1 VDQLE
6 ILPLNKQLTV
16 VAEKTGIRFS
26 ARGLDLSRATDWPRP
41 LSAFGERLAHRV
53 PTLIENGQANTTSAG
68 VFLSYEQIDTL
79 SVEDAELFDS
89 LASWSPF
96 SIELSAFSAIGNP
109 DFRLRTR
116 FLLGDLEVDPLRVG
130 AFLRLRGTVYRLPS
144 ASHRLLKLVEDLN
157 RWPAEQKRNRRNVL
171 LRWSEILALVG
182 DAGAE
187 LDRYLNG
194 ERITTP
200 ERVHLDLH
208 TDNEGRISVVP
219 TFDDVPE
226 SSLHREYLRFQ
237 DVQEIYDLSDPQGT
251 RLRVVIRPKVQQA
264 LDKVKRL
271 RRLSGNERDRV
282 LSNPMLLLGDEPEGG
297 IADLLHFGPRVKGI
311 GEYPQYVRAFTASEE
326 RWTDLGSEKDGV
338 PPIKA
343 GLECTDY
350 EGERKVLY
358 FSNREEIQELLDNL
372 QQAQSAQRPVVEYK
386 GVHLP
391 VGSGL
396 IADLEKIIKEFSTEG
411 EGKTGGRTQTKAP
424 RTGVLIYTN
433 QEGEEYSEG
442 VPDKGPHP
450 EGGFALP
457 STLLSS
463 VILKKHQEEGLSWLQ
478 RMFRQ
483 TSVKGVLLADD
494 MGLGK
499 TLQVLTFLAWV
510 IEDALKLVADRESG
524 PYKPILVVAPLILLD
539 EAGWSGEIKR
549 FFRSSHFMPSQIL
562 HGRALNQLRKEK
574 GTEADSSRPLLDI
587 DAIRANRLV
596 ITNYETIANFSLT
609 FATIPWSLVIADEAH
624 TFKDPNTKVSYTMK
638 ALKADFRVALT
649 GTPVQNRL
657 LDLWNLVDFLQPGP
671 LLGSARE
678 FESKYEKKSSKED
691 EGKIVTEE
699 LRRRLCIGHQDAV
712 LLRRTKG
719 EHLPGLPT
727 KRGHVIHCPLTK
739 EQRGLHVN
747 FIQQANTSH
756 GGGSAFMLLSS
767 INKLCQHPALL
778 DGGAASASPATL
790 IAASSKLRAVIDK
803 LKEIRQR
810 QEKALI
816 FAWFRDAQE
825 ILKRVIESELSLD
838 IHILNGQTR
847 GVGSQMLAARTRM
860 IKEFEEKHGFNVLIL
875 SPEVA
880 GVGLTIVKANH
891 VLHYGR
897 WWNPAVEDQA
907 TDRVYRIGQERD
919 VEVYYFIATDPLER
933 FKTFDEHLHSLIS
946 RKRRNAEN
954 FLAPQPSYETLQSE
968 LLHEVREAAGVV
980 SETTNISSISTP
992 QAVAALTPVEF
1003 EALMAAMLEKEG
1015 YTVVLTPYSND
1026 RGIDIVG
1033 ISAAEILFVQCKHAQ
1048 DGRTFDR
1055 AAIDEVVGGETYY
1068 TYNFFPPGFRG
1079 RVPCLMVAANGEA
1092 DSQTR
1097 RDAEQRGVI
1106 LSTGQ
1111 SLLKRIANAQV
1122 TRPLLDVVE
1131 GQRLHTLSD
1140 LQQRLLQIAE
1150 KNSRR
1155 AS

>member
-1 VDQLE
+1 
-6 ILPLNKQLTV
+6 
-16 VAEKTGIRFS
+16 
-26 ARGLDLSRATDWPRP
+26 
-41 LSAFGERLAHRV
+41 
-53 PTLIENGQANTTSAG
+53 LIENGQANPTSAG
-68 VFLSYEQIDTL
+68 VFLSYEQIDAL

-116 FLLGDLEVDPLRVG
+116 FLLGDLEVDPIRVG
-130 AFLRLRGTVYRLPS
+130 AFLHLRGTVYRLPS
-144 ASHRLLKLVEDLN
+144 ASHQLLKLVEDLN
-157 RWPAEQKRNRRNVL
+157 RWPAEQKRNRRDVL

-182 DAGAE
+182 DVGAE
-187 LDRYLNG
+187 LDRYLSG

-208 TDNEGRISVVP
+208 TDNAGRISVVP

-237 DVQEIYDLSDPQGT
+237 DIQEIYDLSDPQGT
-251 RLRVVIRPKVQQA
+251 RLRVVIRPEVQQA

-271 RRLSGNERDRV
+271 RRLSGTDKDRV
-282 LSNPMLLLGDEPEGG
+282 LSNPMLLLGDESEGG
-297 IADLLHFGPRVKGI
+297 VADLLRFGPRVKGI
-311 GEYPQYVRAFTASEE
+311 GEYPAYVRAFTSSKE
-326 RWTDLGSEKDGV
+326 RWTDLEPEEDKV
-338 PPIKA
+338 QIIKA

-350 EGERKVLY
+350 EGERKVLH
-358 FSNREEIQELLDNL
+358 FSNREEVQELLDKV
-372 QQAQSAQRPVVEYK
+372 QEAQNAQRPVVEYQD
-386 GVHLP
+386 VQLP
-391 VGSGL
+391 VGLGL
-396 IADLEKIIKEFSTEG
+396 IADLKKIIKEFSTEG
-411 EGKTGGRTQTKAP
+411 EEKAGDRNPIKAP

-433 QEGEEYSEG
+433 QEREEYSEG
-442 VPDKGPHP
+442 TPNKNAPL

-457 STLLSS
+457 FTLLPS

-510 IEDALKLVADRESG
+510 IEDALKLVEGHDSG

-539 EAGWSGEIKR
+539 EAGWSGEMKR
-549 FFRSSHFMPSQIL
+549 FFSSSHHFMPYQIL
-562 HGRALNQLRKEK
+562 HGRELSKLRKEK
-574 GTEADSSRPLLDI
+574 GTETDLSRPLLDI

-596 ITNYETIANFSLT
+596 ITNYETVANFALT

-624 TFKDPNTKVSYTMK
+624 TFKDPDTKVSYTMK

-678 FESKYEKKSSKED
+678 FEGSYEKKSGKED
-691 EGKIVTEE
+691 RGKAVTEA
-699 LRRRLCIGHQDAV
+699 LRSRLRIGRHDAV
-712 LLRRTKG
+712 LLRRTK
-719 EHLPGLPT
+719 EKHLPGLP
-727 KRGHVIHCPLTK
+727 KKSEHEIHCPLTK
-739 EQRGLHVN
+739 EQRELHVN
-747 FIQQANTSH
+747 FIQQASTNQK
-756 GGGSAFMLLSS
+756 GGSAFMLLSS

-778 DGGAASASPATL
+778 DGGAVSASPATL
-790 IAASSKLRAVIDK
+790 VAASRKLRAVIDK

-825 ILKRVIESELSLD
+825 ILKRVIESELNLD

-860 IKEFEEKHGFNVLIL
+860 ITEFEEKPGFNVLIL

-933 FKTFDEHLHSLIS
+933 FKTFDEHLHSLIN

-954 FLAPQPSYETLQSE
+954 FLAPQPNHETLQNE
-968 LLHEVREAAGVV
+968 LLHEVREAAKVV
-980 SETTNISSISTP
+980 SETSTNLPSISTP
-992 QAVAALTPVEF
+992 QAVASLTPVEF
-1003 EALMAAMLEKEG
+1003 EALVAAMLETEG
-1015 YTVVLTPYSND
+1015 YTAVLTPYSND
-1026 RGIDIVG
+1026 RGIDVVG
-1033 ISAAEILFVQCKHAQ
+1033 IGATEILFVQCKHAQ

-1068 TYNFFPPGFRG
+1068 TYNFFPSGLRG
-1079 RVPCLMVAANGEA
+1079 RGPRLMVAANSEA
-1092 DSQTR
+1092 DFQAR
-1097 RDAEQRGVI
+1097 RDAEQRGVT
-1106 LSTGQ
+1106 LTTGQ
-1111 SLLKRIANAQV
+1111 SLLKRIANARV
-1122 TRPLLDVVE
+1122 TRPVLDIVE
-1131 GQRLHTLSD
+1131 GQRLRTLSD
-1140 LQQRLLQIAE
+1140 LQQRLLQVAE

>member
-1 VDQLE
+1 MDQLE
-6 ILPLNKQLTV
+6 ILLLNKQLPV
-16 VAEKTGIRFS
+16 VAEETGICFS
-26 ARGLDLSRATDWPRP
+26 ARGLDLSRPANWPRP

-53 PTLIENGQANTTSAG
+53 PTLIENGQAHATSAG
-68 VFLSYEQIDTL
+68 VFLSYEQIDAL

-116 FLLGDLEVDPLRVG
+116 FLLGDLEVDPIRVG
-130 AFLRLRGTVYRLPS
+130 AFLRLRGTSYRLPS
-144 ASHRLLKLVEDLN
+144 ASHRLLKLVENMN
-157 RWPAEQKRNRRNVL
+157 RWPAEQKRNRRDVL
-171 LRWSEILALVG
+171 LRWSEVLALVG

-187 LDRYLNG
+187 LDRYLSG

-208 TDNEGRISVVP
+208 TDNSGRISVVP

-226 SSLHREYLRFQ
+226 SPLHREYLRFQ
-237 DVQEIYDLSDPQGT
+237 DVQEIYDLSDSQGA
-251 RLRVVIRPKVQQA
+251 RLRVVIRPEVQRA

-271 RRLSGNERDRV
+271 RRLSGTDKDRV

-297 IADLLHFGPRVKGI
+297 VADLLRFGPRVKGI
-311 GEYPQYVRAFTASEE
+311 GEYPQYVRAFGPSGE
-326 RWTDLGSEKDGV
+326 RWTDLGSEDKGV
-338 PPIKA
+338 QTIKA

-358 FSNREEIQELLDNL
+358 FSSGEEIQELLDNMR
-372 QQAQSAQRPVVEYK
+372 QAQSAQRPVVEHQ
-386 GVHLP
+386 GVQLP

-396 IADLEKIIKEFSTEG
+396 IADLEKIIKEFSAEG
-411 EGKTGGRTQTKAP
+411 EEKTGGRQPTKAP

-433 QEGEEYSEG
+433 QEREEYSEG
-442 VPDKGPHP
+442 TPGKSDPP
-450 EGGFALP
+450 ERGFALP
-457 STLLSS
+457 STLLPS
-463 VILKKHQEEGLSWLQ
+463 VVLKKHQEEGLSWLQ

-510 IEDALKLVADRESG
+510 IEDALKLVGGRDSG

-539 EAGWSGEIKR
+539 ETGWSGEMRR
-549 FFRSSHFMPSQIL
+549 FFRSSHFMPYQIL
-562 HGRALNQLRKEK
+562 HGRELNQLRKEK
-574 GTEADSSRPLLDI
+574 GTEADLSRPLLDI

-596 ITNYETIANFSLT
+596 ITNYETIANFALT
-609 FATIPWSLVIADEAH
+609 FATIPWSLIIADEAH

-678 FESKYEKKSSKED
+678 FESTYEKKSNKEA
-691 EGKIVTEE
+691 EGKTVTET
-699 LRRRLCIGHQDAV
+699 LRSRLRIGSQDAV
-712 LLRRTKG
+712 LLRRTK
-719 EHLPGLPT
+719 EEQLLGLPK
-727 KRGHVIHCPLTK
+727 KRGQVIHCPLTV
-739 EQRGLHVN
+739 EQRGMHVN
-747 FIQQANTSH
+747 FIQQANTSQRS
-756 GGGSAFMLLSS
+756 GSAFMLLSS

-778 DGGAASASPATL
+778 DGGAVSASPAIL

-825 ILKRVIESELSLD
+825 ILKRVIESELGLD

-847 GVGSQMLAARTRM
+847 GAGSQMLAARTRM
-860 IKEFEEKHGFNVLIL
+860 IKEFEEKPGFNVLIL

-954 FLAPQPSYETLQSE
+954 FLAPQPSHETLQSE

-980 SETTNISSISTP
+980 SETTNIPSISTP
-992 QAVAALTPVEF
+992 QGVAALTPVEF
-1003 EALMAAMLEKEG
+1003 EALVAAMLEKEG

-1048 DGRTFDR
+1048 DSRTFDR
-1055 AAIDEVVGGETYY
+1055 SAIDEVVGGETYY
-1068 TYNFFPPGFRG
+1068 TYKLFPPGLRE
-1079 RVPCLMVAANGEA
+1079 RVPRLMVAANGEA
-1092 DSQTR
+1092 DSQAR
-1097 RDAEQRGVI
+1097 RDAEQRGVA
-1106 LSTGQ
+1106 LTTGQ
-1111 SLLKRIANAQV
+1111 SLLKRIANARV
-1122 TRPLLDVVE
+1122 TRPILDVVE
-1131 GQRLHTLSD
+1131 GQRVHTLSD